1 MAMWKE
7 LKNLFA
13 FLTVLPLRMD
23 MECLVDSARLMFLFP
38 LVGALIGLLSG
49 LFGWVTSLFL
59 PSLLSGSLALGLLL
73 LLTGLHHT
81 DGLLDFGDAVMYHG
95 TAERKIE
102 IMHDQLTGAGAI
114 GLGIMTYL
122 VTALA
127 FGELGKTILIGDIAV
142 PLIIPALI
150 VIELSAKLSMVIAAK
165 IGKAVHKGMSS
176 TFLEAMKGTRGN
188 SRLIAALGLSFIIS
202 VPLFWIA
209 GLVTV
214 LTAILSGLVMVSIA
228 HRHFKGVTG
237 DVLGAT
243 NEITRMIC
251 IVVLLGILG

>member
-1 MAMWKE
+1 MSKKI
-7 LKNLFA
+7 KNLFA

-23 MECLVDSARLMFLFP
+23 MDCLADSAKFMWLFP
-38 LVGALIGLLSG
+38 FVGAVIGLLAG
-49 LFGWVTSLFL
+49 VFGWAVGIFVPALVT
-59 PSLLSGSLALGLLL
+59 GALALGVLL

-95 TAERKIE
+95 TPERKIE
-102 IMHDQLTGAGAI
+102 IMHDQLTGAGAL

-127 FGELGKTILIGDIAV
+127 FGELNKGAIIYGVTV

-150 VIELSAKLSMVIAAK
+150 VVETSAKLSMVVGAWAGNPVHQGMNSPFLDAMH
-165 IGKAVHKGMSS
+165 GKSGN
-176 TFLEAMKGTRGN
+176 TR
-188 SRLIAALGLSFIIS
+188 LA
-202 VPLFWIA
+202 
-209 GLVTV
+209 
-214 LTAILSGLVMVSIA
+214 TAILLSFAIALPLLWFAGFVMVLAAFLTGLAMVAVA

-243 NEITRMIC
+243 NELTRMVC
-251 IVVLLGILG
+251 VVVLLAVLR

>member
-1 MAMWKE
+1 MWKAI
-7 LKNLFA
+7 KNLFA

-23 MECLVDSARLMFLFP
+23 MDCLVDSAKLMWLFP
-38 LVGALIGLLSG
+38 LVGAFIGLLAGVFGWAVG
-49 LFGWVTSLFL
+49 LFVPALVT
-59 PSLLSGSLALGLLL
+59 GALALGVLL

-81 DGLLDFGDAVMYHG
+81 DGLLDFGDAVMFHG

-102 IMHDQLTGAGAI
+102 IMHDQLTGAGAL

-127 FGELGKTILIGDIAV
+127 FGELNRSVIMYGVTI

-150 VIELSAKLSMVIAAK
+150 IVEASAKLSMVVGAWA
-165 IGKAVHKGMSS
+165 GNPVHKGMNS
-176 TFLEAMKGTRGN
+176 TFLDAMHGRSGN
-188 SRLIAALGLSFIIS
+188 VRLAAAILLSFVVA
-202 VPLFWIA
+202 VPLLWFA
-209 GLVTV
+209 GFVTV
-214 LTAILSGLVMVSIA
+214 LAAFLTGLAMVAVA

-243 NEITRMIC
+243 NELTRMVC
-251 IVVLLGILG
+251 IVVLLAVLR